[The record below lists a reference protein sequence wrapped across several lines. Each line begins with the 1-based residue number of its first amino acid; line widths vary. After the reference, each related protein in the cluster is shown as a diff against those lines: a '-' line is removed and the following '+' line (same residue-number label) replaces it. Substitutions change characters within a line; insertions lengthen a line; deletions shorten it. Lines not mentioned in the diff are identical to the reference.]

1 MYQTTYPCCTKTV
14 ALGTNPNQKE
24 VWHGC
29 LNIFGM
35 GVTRNFFQGGRAST
49 HQPLLRDTHD
59 LWLYLWQD
67 IRDQWKLSK
76 FSFNLRNTQKL
87 STKILRS
94 KSFDSVTKK
103 PKSSFVLRSNKN
115 CWNFDLNNF
124 YFTTRRRM
132 QQN

>member
-1 MYQTTYPCCTKTV
+1 MKTESIFQKMTFKTIFFMGGCKMYQTTYPCCTKTV

-59 LWLYLWQD
+59 L
-67 IRDQWKLSK
+67 
-76 FSFNLRNTQKL
+76 
-87 STKILRS
+87 
-94 KSFDSVTKK
+94 
-103 PKSSFVLRSNKN
+103 
-115 CWNFDLNNF
+115 
-124 YFTTRRRM
+124 
-132 QQN
+132 